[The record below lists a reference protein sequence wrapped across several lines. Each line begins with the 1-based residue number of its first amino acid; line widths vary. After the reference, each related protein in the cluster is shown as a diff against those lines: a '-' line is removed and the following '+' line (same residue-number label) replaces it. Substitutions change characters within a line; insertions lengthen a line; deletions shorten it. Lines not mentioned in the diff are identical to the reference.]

1 MVLELCKGVRC
12 VDLGESFQT
21 HIFLQNLAS
30 MQPRTSPVKFAASR
44 LRCEA
49 NCAVEGEANRSHV
62 CMQLCASKC
71 TAQNEFVQ
79 QSSNDGTDL
88 FMVVFC
94 KHFEETYLATPTNV
108 FLFFASEYTKFSIS
122 LQLHII

>member
-1 MVLELCKGVRC
+1 MLPMWNVELALLGS
-12 VDLGESFQT
+12 VDDLSK
-21 HIFLQNLAS
+21 NAVAS
-30 MQPRTSPVKFAASR
+30 
-44 LRCEA
+44 
-49 NCAVEGEANRSHV
+49 CAVEGEANGSHV

-108 FLFFASEYTKFSIS
+108 FLFFASKYTKFSIS